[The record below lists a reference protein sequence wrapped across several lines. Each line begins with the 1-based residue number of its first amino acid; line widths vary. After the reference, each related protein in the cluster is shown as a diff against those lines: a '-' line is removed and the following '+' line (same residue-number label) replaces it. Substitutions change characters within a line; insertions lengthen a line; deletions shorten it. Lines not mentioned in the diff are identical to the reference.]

1 MKKIMFISILFVAS
15 LNWSHSNAQGIAV
28 YPIPAFNVNINF
40 PVNFREVR
48 LNQSLMQTEEKR
60 ELDVEV
66 KTPTNGLNC
75 QATVWVYTLDYRT
88 VLGPYTI
95 SYGVP
100 LSVAIDES
108 QWGAFI
114 EPDSEMTVNVWI
126 N

>member
-1 MKKIMFISILFVAS
+1 MKKIMFISILFVVS
-15 LNWSHSNAQGIAV
+15 LSWAHSNAQGIAV
-28 YPIPAFNVNINF
+28 YPIPSFNININAAT
-40 PVNFREVR
+40 NFKENR
-48 LNQSLMQTEEKR
+48 LTQSLMQTEGKR
-60 ELDVEV
+60 VLDVEV
-66 KTPTNGLNC
+66 KTPSNGLNC

-88 VLGPYTI
+88 VLGPFKI

-108 QWGAFI
+108 QWGVFI